1 MLWKHNRQKVKCLRQ
16 DNKHRC
22 EKGLCSLPGY
32 ISVCVKRCGMYE
44 ESRPFSQGFIF
55 QQLFSCF
62 VCGQLKST
70 KDIILLHRQQLP
82 FIFLEH
88 INFCHVPSV

>member
-55 QQLFSCF
+55 QQLFSLWATEVNERHSSSPQTAAPF
-62 VCGQLKST
+62 H
-70 KDIILLHRQQLP
+70 LLGAH
-82 FIFLEH
+82 
-88 INFCHVPSV
+88 